1 MVLLLREENEM
12 KAEARADVDRR
23 RLDEEATREE
33 GYHAEKK
40 ETEERRSQDNLERE
54 ERALGDREDARART
68 QELAISLDTLTKSAW
83 IDILEGVGVCV
94 SHRHDHD
101 GPARLPQ
108 SCKLE
113 SRRSVTRRNDEAP
126 SYPEVHS

>member
-54 ERALGDREDARART
+54 ERARRQRRCSSSYTGIGDFARY
-68 QELAISLDTLTKSAW
+68 LDKVSLD
-83 IDILEGVGVCV
+83 
-94 SHRHDHD
+94 RHL
-101 GPARLPQ
+101 GRRGRLCEPPPRPRRTRTPT
-108 SCKLE
+108 SKL
-113 SRRSVTRRNDEAP
+113 
-126 SYPEVHS
+126 